1 VKTVFIAEDKM
12 ESIIFVQLKKAI
24 LEYKAD
30 EAKSLAEKA
39 MAEKI
44 DPLTVMDAMTEAIR
58 DVGEGFGR
66 GELFLPELMGSA
78 EAMQAAM
85 PIIEEAIRSSG
96 ANRKSL
102 GKVVLGTV
110 FGDMHNIGKAMV
122 STLFTAAGFEVID
135 LGINVKKEIFIEAI
149 KEHEAHILAMS
160 ALLTTTAQEAKAVI
174 DALKEQGLREQVKI
188 MVGGGAISEE
198 FAAHIGAEGY
208 EPTAPGAVELAKQFM
223 GLN

>member
-1 VKTVFIAEDKM
+1 M
-12 ESIIFVQLKKAI
+12 ENTIFESLKKAI
-24 LEYKAD
+24 LEYKTD
-30 EAKSLAEKA
+30 EAISLAERA
-39 MAEKI
+39 IVEKI
-44 DPLTVMDAMTEAIR
+44 DPLIIMDVMTEAIR

-66 GELFLPELMGSA
+66 GELFLPELMGAA

-85 PIIEEAIRSSG
+85 PIIEEEIRTSG
-96 ANRKSL
+96 ANRESL

-122 STLFTAAGFEVID
+122 GTLFTAAGFEVID
-135 LGINVKKEIFIEAI
+135 LGINVKKEKFIEAI
-149 KEHEAHILAMS
+149 KEHDAHILAMS

-198 FAAHIGAEGY
+198 FAEHIGAEGY